1 MARRE
6 LLNDDERH
14 RLFGVPENHDGLVKL
29 YTLSPSDGTLIVPLI
44 TARRGASNRLGFA
57 VQMALL
63 NHPGIPLGTF
73 GEVPGNLVAFMA
85 NQLGM
90 PAGKFAGYAER
101 VQTATDHALELMTVR
116 GLRPSAEDD
125 LNLMIEAGAR
135 AAWSTEGGFEIATAI
150 VAALCSAGILLPTRS
165 RIERTGIAGR
175 ARARKQSYEMLLGG
189 VPGKSKTLMR
199 P

>member
-29 YTLSPSDGTLIVPLI
+29 YTLSPSDGTLI

-85 NQLGM
+85 KQLGV

-101 VQTATDHALELMTVR
+101 VQTATDHALELMTVL